1 MGHSDDF
8 LFTIQSNNSIEIVGN
23 FGWETFQ
30 GIYFGILSMEYRM
43 WDPDLDT
50 LTKTTKEQ
58 VWGTTPQQIMDQHQ
72 IIMKTRH

>member
-58 VWGTTPQQIMDQHQ
+58 VWGITPQQIMDQHQ